1 MAPTAVCCGSRAKL
15 DQAGPATPGAGGTS
29 GGEGM
34 LTSSPQATAP
44 MSETRLASESMRTFL
59 PYISRA
65 ADLRHGIQVSARK
78 CERRGEELRH
88 RRIRADARAAVRE
101 HDDVDAVVGKRRVDG
116 LEPSERT
123 VVPEIAVPVER
134 GNEPRRR
141 PAAADSLGA
150 SGS

>member
-34 LTSSPQATAP
+34 LTSSPQATP

-78 CERRGEELRH
+78 WERRGEELRH
-88 RRIRADARAAVRE
+88 RRIQAGARAAVR
-101 HDDVDAVVGKRRVDG
+101 
-116 LEPSERT
+116 
-123 VVPEIAVPVER
+123 
-134 GNEPRRR
+134 
-141 PAAADSLGA
+141 
-150 SGS
+150 